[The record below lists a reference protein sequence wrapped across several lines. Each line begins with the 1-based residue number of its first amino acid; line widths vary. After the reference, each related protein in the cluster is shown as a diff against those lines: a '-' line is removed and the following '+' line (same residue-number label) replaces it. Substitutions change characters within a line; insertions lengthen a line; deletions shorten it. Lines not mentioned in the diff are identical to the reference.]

1 MREPG
6 TEFGVQVVSAFF
18 LKMNVVIFSLL
29 IGLVAGIFSGLLGIG
44 GGIIMIPA
52 LIYIFKMSQQ
62 NAQGTTLALM
72 VLPIGL
78 LAAATY
84 YRAGHV
90 NLTVA
95 LLVALGFFFGGLFG
109 ANMALSIPNEVLRK
123 IFAVALIITAVHLLI
138 TK

>member
-1 MREPG
+1 
-6 TEFGVQVVSAFF
+6 
-18 LKMNVVIFSLL
+18 MNVIIFSLL
-29 IGLVAGIFSGLLGIG
+29 IGLVSGAFSGLLGIG
-44 GGIIMIPA
+44 GGIIIIPA

-78 LAAATY
+78 LAAITY
-84 YRAGHV
+84 YKAGHV

-95 LLVALGFFFGGLFG
+95 LLVALGFFFGGLIG
-109 ANMALSIPNEVLRK
+109 ANIALSIPNEVLRK
-123 IFAVALIITAVHLLI
+123 IFAVALIITAVHLLL

>member
-1 MREPG
+1 
-6 TEFGVQVVSAFF
+6 
-18 LKMNVVIFSLL
+18 MNVVAVSLI
-29 IGLVAGIFSGLLGIG
+29 IGFVAGIFSGLLGLG

-52 LIYIFKMSQQ
+52 MIYIFKMSQHT
-62 NAQGTTLALM
+62 AQGTTLAIM

-78 LAAATY
+78 LAAITY

-95 LLVALGFFFGGLFG
+95 LLVALGFFLGGLLG
-109 ANMALSIPNEVLRK
+109 ANAALFIPNDVLRK
-123 IFAVALIITAVHLLI
+123 IFAVALIVTAVQLLL